1 MKIKTYHKCP
11 NGVEY
16 FKILA
21 AVTAITSHDIA
32 KLSYDLLCSIFC
44 VRVNFSGPISAF
56 EFYSFKVLHQNDK
69 FWNNSQLKTII
80 SRLKKLIKY

>member
-44 VRVNFSGPISAF
+44 VRVNF
-56 EFYSFKVLHQNDK
+56 
-69 FWNNSQLKTII
+69 FWAYQRFWILQF
-80 SRLKKLIKY
+80 